1 MAMITFFDVRRAS
14 GGNFWVVFQGAKTHK
29 RIPKPR
35 KKAPKPEKT
44 LGTPMIRMPFEDLAG
59 EKVPIVL
66 FRH

>member
-29 RIPKPR
+29 RIPK
-35 KKAPKPEKT
+35 KFEKT

-66 FRH
+66 FCP